1 MPYLGNLLQHI
12 LFIYFLIKKTTT
24 EISRTNIIYLSF
36 FSPNKPLLV
45 LLNHT
50 SKSISK
56 KIRSSRLGLQEMR
69 IRFIYI
75 FLKRAWTRYCL
86 DYFVNQD
93 TEGTFAKKKN
103 GPHKIQS
110 FPKIKKKKKKSNQT
124 YMIILKLIHYH
135 IIKAM
140 AVYNI
145 IQNHYTKP

>member
-12 LFIYFLIKKTTT
+12 LIIYFLIKKTTI

-75 FLKRAWTRYCL
+75 F
-86 DYFVNQD
+86 
-93 TEGTFAKKKN
+93 
-103 GPHKIQS
+103 
-110 FPKIKKKKKKSNQT
+110 
-124 YMIILKLIHYH
+124 
-135 IIKAM
+135 
-140 AVYNI
+140 
-145 IQNHYTKP
+145 